1 MAKVEMITVE
11 VANATPAEQWLLSVT
26 LPAGATVEQA
36 IVASGILE
44 RCTEIDLETQP
55 VGIFSQL
62 AVLDTPLNPG
72 DRVEI
77 YRPLQIDPK
86 AQRKERAQRQR
97 NAQR

>member
-1 MAKVEMITVE
+1 MAKGEMITVE
-11 VANATPAEQWLLSVT
+11 VGYATPAEQWLLSVT

-36 IVASGILE
+36 IAASGILE
-44 RCTEIDLETQP
+44 RCPAIDLKVQA

-62 AVLDTPLNPG
+62 VALKTVVNPG

-77 YRPLQIDPK
+77 YRALQIDPK